1 MIRAVSDVV
10 IDVSHTTI
18 VNTPHILAAAAVYA
32 EDSWKSLRGGTPS
45 LPLLEPSANDISGIL
60 LGTTIIQGT
69 DLSGITI
76 GDNCTASGEYAVAM
90 GWGAGAEAGFQGF
103 VYRDIEGNIF
113 AFDSGPPA
121 VLRVNHQDPDAAGG
135 TGGDLSQNMLSDF
148 DASGTIET
156 SGVILAPVHSAEGS
170 SQSVVTDLDPRTNP
184 LMSKGMLW
192 INEAREVSL
201 AGSRSKG
208 AK

>member
-1 MIRAVSDVV
+1 M
-10 IDVSHTTI
+10 
-18 VNTPHILAAAAVYA
+18 AAAYA
-32 EDSWKSLRGGTPS
+32 EDSWKSLRGGTLS

-90 GWGAGAEAGFQGF
+90 GLSADASGTEGF
-103 VYRDIEGNIF
+103 VYRDICGNVF

-121 VLRVNHQDPDAAGG
+121 VLRVNHQDPDAGGG
-135 TGGDLSQNMLSDF
+135 TGDDLPQNMASDF

-156 SGVILAPVHSAEGS
+156 SGVILAPIHSAEGS
-170 SQSVVTDLDPRTNP
+170 SQSVVTDLDPSANP
-184 LMSKGMLW
+184 LMTKGMMW
-192 INEAREVSL
+192 INEAQDGLTGLPTPRVISNDFRR
-201 AGSRSKG
+201 AG
-208 AK
+208 AIWVEQH